1 MSVLSCDFFN
11 RNTLNVARE
20 LLGKLLIRELDG
32 NILSGMIIE
41 TEAYIGTDD
50 TACHASKGRTPRNSV
65 MFGRAG
71 ISYVYFV
78 YGMHYMLNVVT
89 EAENHPCAVLVR
101 AICPIEGQEMMKKLR
116 HNKIKHLA
124 DGPAKL
130 TRALAIDKSFN
141 GWDMTQGKTLRIEEF
156 RSFSDSAICTSPRI
170 GIQYAAPK
178 DREALWRFR
187 IKGEYLS

>member
-1 MSVLSCDFFN
+1 MSVLTRDFFN
-11 RNTLNVARE
+11 RNTLIVARE

-50 TACHASKGRTPRNSV
+50 TACHASKGKTPRNSV

-71 ISYVYFV
+71 IAYIYFV
-78 YGMHYMLNVVT
+78 YGMHYMFNVVT
-89 EAENHPCAVLVR
+89 EAENHPCAVLIR
-101 AICPIEGQEMMKKLR
+101 AIYPIEGQEMMKKFR
-116 HNKIKHLA
+116 NNIGKHLT

-141 GWDMTQGKTLRIEEF
+141 GWDITRDRTLRIEEF
-156 RSFSDSAICTSPRI
+156 KNFPDSEICTGPRI

-187 IKGEYLS
+187 VKGE